1 MERSGEKGFE
11 VEGKEAV
18 FMEGTSFIVP
28 MQPWGTIGNLNM
40 SGSQEAA
47 AVNEEASLFKDIF
60 KNALNQ
66 VKETQA
72 DVEYKQYLLSTGQ
85 LDDAHTL
92 PIAEAKAGLSLDV
105 LIALRNK
112 TVESYNE
119 LIKMSV

>member
-1 MERSGEKGFE
+1 
-11 VEGKEAV
+11 
-18 FMEGTSFIVP
+18 MEGASFIIP

-40 SGSQEAA
+40 NSGQEAA
-47 AVNEEASLFKDIF
+47 VAVNEEASLFKDIF